1 MLERLAGELSAG
13 PERARV
19 LVRLALTRA
28 YDDDLH
34 AASEINRQALEE
46 AGDDSLTRARALVGL
61 AATLFRRREHLADAV
76 GYASAAVEL
85 ARGLGESGLVGDA
98 LGVQLLSEAALGRS
112 AAGATLERL
121 LRLRPPSKQIRLQAA
136 PKWHAAIVR
145 MWWEELEWANHAF
158 LELVELG
165 RERGDE
171 AFLPYVYVLAAQN
184 DCLRG
189 DFERAGLH
197 ADTGREIAE
206 QVGQETLFS
215 YALAMDA
222 LVQAHLGRVDEA
234 RERGELALEIARRTH
249 GTPTLHFASWAL
261 GLLELSLGRPEAA
274 AERLEPVVEFAR
286 VQEICEPSLTRFAL
300 DFVHA
305 LIELERLEQAEE
317 ICAWYE
323 ANAARLG
330 RRGALASSARCLG
343 LLAAAR
349 GDLDE
354 ALAILERALADH
366 DCVPMPFE
374 QARTLLALGSVRRRA
389 RQRRLARESL
399 QRAQTIFEELGA
411 ALWARK
417 AGAELARIGGRAS
430 TPAV

>member
-1 MLERLAGELSAG
+1 MGQ
-13 PERARV
+13 P
-19 LVRLALTRA
+19 
-28 YDDDLH
+28 
-34 AASEINRQALEE
+34 
-46 AGDDSLTRARALVGL
+46 
-61 AATLFRRREHLADAV
+61 
-76 GYASAAVEL
+76 
-85 ARGLGESGLVGDA
+85 
-98 LGVQLLSEAALGRS
+98 RS
-112 AAGATLERL
+112 
-121 LRLRPPSKQIRLQAA
+121 
-136 PKWHAAIVR
+136 
-145 MWWEELEWANHAF
+145 
-158 LELVELG
+158 ELVDLG

-234 RERGELALEIARRTH
+234 RERGSSPSRSPVAHTALPSLHLRAGRSVCSSSRSAGPRRRRS
-249 GTPTLHFASWAL
+249 GSNRW
-261 GLLELSLGRPEAA
+261 SSS
-274 AERLEPVVEFAR
+274 R
-286 VQEICEPSLTRFAL
+286 VQEICEPSSTRFAL

-330 RRGALASSARCLG
+330 CRGALASSARCLG

-374 QARTLLALGSVRRRA
+374 QARTLLALGSVTTS
-389 RQRRLARESL
+389 Q
-399 QRAQTIFEELGA
+399 A
-411 ALWARK
+411 AAPGSRV
-417 AGAELARIGGRAS
+417 A
-430 TPAV
+430 